1 MRMVRRSR
9 FSLVLVLL
17 STVPAAARADVIFR
31 PGDEYRA
38 DECVRGGAG
47 APCIEQEGRAGR
59 CRWFSSRRGY
69 YCTPLTECERR
80 DAGASCRPIRGRPAH
95 CVVVADAGRG
105 WPNLACV
112 SDDQAADA
120 ATTAYEASV
129 PDAAFDVAQPRSNAT
144 PSIDPAPS
152 ATPRAPGSRCS
163 CAAVGAQSAGY
174 ALWSVALAVGAVL
187 KSAHRNKRAAC
198 RCRRARSR

>member
-1 MRMVRRSR
+1 MAQRIVPAR
-9 FSLVLVLL
+9 FALALVLL
-17 STVPAAARADVIFR
+17 STVPTDAGADVIFR

-59 CRWFSSRRGY
+59 CRWFPSRRGY

-95 CVVVADAGRG
+95 CVPVADAGRG

-112 SDDQAADA
+112 GDDQAADV
-120 ATTAYEASV
+120 ATTAHDASA
-129 PDAAFDVAQPRSNAT
+129 PDAAFDVAPPRSSAT
-144 PSIDPAPS
+144 PSIEPAPS
-152 ATPRAPGSRCS
+152 AGQPPPTSRCS
-163 CAAVGAQSAGY
+163 CTAAGAGSAGR
-174 ALWSVALAVGAVL
+174 ALWGVAAAIGVIL
-187 KSAHRNKRAAC
+187 KNAHRNKRAA
-198 RCRRARSR
+198 R